1 MNTKKI
7 KDKYSLALEWQVLTG
22 LASGLGINGLD
33 QEKGNLDLTLN
44 KKLIWFI
51 RGGAA
56 GVLYLI
62 KDTYG
67 QTKLNEF
74 YQFLNQY
81 LSGTSRIGGI
91 KLSDSLIKS
100 LQFIQTESSKQD
112 FSEILSN
119 LQQELNDEDKRKG
132 K

>member
-7 KDKYSLALEWQVLTG
+7 KDKYNLALEWQVLTE

-33 QEKGNLDLTLN
+33 QEKSNLDLTLN

-51 RGGAA
+51 RGGGA

-81 LSGTSRIGGI
+81 LSGTNRIGGI

-119 LQQELNDEDKRKG
+119 LRQELNDEDKRKG